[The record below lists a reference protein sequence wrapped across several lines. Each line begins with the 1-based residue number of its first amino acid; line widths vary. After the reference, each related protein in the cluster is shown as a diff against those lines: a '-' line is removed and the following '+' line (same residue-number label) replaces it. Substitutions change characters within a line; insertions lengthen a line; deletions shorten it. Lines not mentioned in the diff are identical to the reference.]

1 MAKEFQQLTIKDSFM
16 FSAVMENEE
25 TCRQLLE
32 IALSMKILSVTIIT
46 EKTLSYHPNY
56 HGVRL
61 DVWAEEHGT
70 RRRFN
75 VEMQVEKIK
84 NLPQRVRYYHT
95 QMNIDALAAG
105 KDYDDLPDTYV
116 IFICD
121 FAPFDTEKCRYRYTF
136 RTRSDEDGW
145 PLGDGSISVIL
156 STKGKND
163 DEVPKELLR
172 FLKYVENPQHPTEDT
187 VSDQYVRSLDR
198 QVAAIKR
205 NRDWEAKF
213 VLFKEM
219 MNKEREAGRQEG
231 LQEGLERGLR
241 KEQANQRECILA
253 FLGALG
259 SVPQDIADRVSQEN
273 DPEVLKRWL
282 MFAPKAESFE
292 DFRKRM

>member
-25 TCRQLLE
+25 MCRQLLE
-32 IALSMKILSVTIIT
+32 IALSMKILSVTVIP
-46 EKTLSYHPNY
+46 EKTLCYHPDY

-61 DVWAEEHGT
+61 DVWAEEYGT

-75 VEMQVEKIK
+75 VEMQVEKIR
-84 NLPQRVRYYHT
+84 NLPRRVRYYHT
-95 QMNIDALAAG
+95 QMSIDALAAG
-105 KDYDDLPDTYV
+105 KDYDELPDTYV

-136 RTRSDEDGW
+136 RTRSDENGQPLDDGN
-145 PLGDGSISVIL
+145 ISVIL
-156 STKGKND
+156 STKGQND
-163 DEVPKELLR
+163 EEVPKELLR

-219 MNKEREAGRQEG
+219 MNKEREAGRLEG
-231 LQEGLERGLR
+231 LREG
-241 KEQANQRECILA
+241 QCNTQRESILA
-253 FLGALG
+253 FLSILG
-259 SVPQDIADRVSQEN
+259 GVPRDIADRVNQEN

-282 MFAPKAESFE
+282 MFAPRAESFE
-292 DFRKRM
+292 DFRNRM

>member
-32 IALSMKILSVTIIT
+32 IALSMKILNVTVIT

-61 DVWAEEHGT
+61 DVLAEEHGT

-75 VEMQVEKIK
+75 VEMQVERIK
-84 NLPQRVRYYHT
+84 NLPKRVRYYHT

-105 KDYDDLPDTYV
+105 KDYDELPDTYV

-121 FAPFDTEKCRYRYTF
+121 FSPFETEKCRYRYTF
-136 RTRSDEDGW
+136 RTRSDEDGQS
-145 PLGDGSISVIL
+145 LDDGSISVIL
-156 STKGKND
+156 STKGQND
-163 DEVPKELLR
+163 SEVPKELLR

-187 VSDQYVRSLDR
+187 VSDPYVRSLDR

-219 MNKEREAGRQEG
+219 MNKEREEG
-231 LQEGLERGLR
+231 R
-241 KEQANQRECILA
+241 KEGQQIQSRKYILELLKMYGTIPEDIVNKINQE
-253 FLGALG
+253 
-259 SVPQDIADRVSQEN
+259 S
-273 DPEVLKRWL
+273 DPEVLSYWH
-282 MFAPKAESFE
+282 MAAAKATSFE
-292 DFRKRM
+292 DFREKM